1 MLLNDLGVKK
11 DDDDEDEDVYICSLE
26 LNNDLCVEKD
36 EEDDVHLL
44 SPPPLLPLLHCPFLV
59 LFHHLPCLWRF
70 ISTEGALRI
79 PMTSDNHPIQPT
91 SESASNKLR

>member
-1 MLLNDLGVKK
+1 MFDHDLSVEKHA
-11 DDDDEDEDVYICSLE
+11 DDEGDDVCICSLE

-36 EEDDVHLL
+36 KEDDVHLL

-59 LFHHLPCLWRF
+59 LFHHFPCLWRF

-79 PMTSDNHPIQPT
+79 PKTSDNHPIP
-91 SESASNKLR
+91 SHPAYI

>member
-1 MLLNDLGVKK
+1 MLVNDLGVKK

-36 EEDDVHLL
+36 KEDDVHLL

-79 PMTSDNHPIQPT
+79 PMTSDNHPIQLT
-91 SESASNKLR
+91 YSIEDNLS